1 MGFRFTPLEL
11 PGAILVESDAHRDPR
26 GFFAETYKRSEF
38 VAAGID
44 VDFVQDNHSRSIKRV
59 LRGLH
64 YQREPAAQGKLVR
77 AVVGEI
83 FDVAVDIRHGS
94 PTFGA
99 WVGVSLSA
107 ENGRMV
113 YVPPWCAHG
122 FCVVSDVAEV
132 VYKATAEYAPE
143 LEAGVIWND
152 RVRACSLR
160 ELKLLHL
167 ARRGIEPPRDA
178 RPHPRPPDRAVR
190 RFRGVANSLAQ
201 SGGEPFRD
209 LDLDFALLQD
219 RAPVGFVREVRC
231 QITGHL
237 VGLRV
242 R

>member
-11 PGAILVESDAHRDPR
+11 PGAVLVESDAHRDPR

-44 VDFVQDNHSRSIKRV
+44 VEFVQDNHSRSTKRV

-64 YQREPAAQGKLVR
+64 YQREPGAQGKLVR
-77 AVVGEI
+77 VVVGEI

-152 RVRACSLR
+152 PAIGIAWPVSDPV
-160 ELKLLHL
+160 L
-167 ARRGIEPPRDA
+167 APRDQQWPALSGIYTGESA
-178 RPHPRPPDRAVR
+178 R
-190 RFRGVANSLAQ
+190 GWS
-201 SGGEPFRD
+201 
-209 LDLDFALLQD
+209 
-219 RAPVGFVREVRC
+219 
-231 QITGHL
+231 T
-237 VGLRV
+237 
-242 R
+242 